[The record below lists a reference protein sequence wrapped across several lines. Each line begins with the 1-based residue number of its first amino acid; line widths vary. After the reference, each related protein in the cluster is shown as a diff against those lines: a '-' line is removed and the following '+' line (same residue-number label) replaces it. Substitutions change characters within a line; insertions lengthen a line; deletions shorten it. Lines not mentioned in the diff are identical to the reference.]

1 MVAKILG
8 LCYTLVDR
16 RLTMYDIYSS
26 GFDTEADC
34 YFALAVMY
42 TGERCRVR
50 FNAFEPHNFRIDHQS
65 NLPQEVILEIG
76 EKMTKDVFRTHINKG
91 GSDA

>member
-1 MVAKILG
+1 
-8 LCYTLVDR
+8 
-16 RLTMYDIYSS
+16 MYDIYSS
-26 GFDTEADC
+26 GFDTKADC

-65 NLPQEVILEIG
+65 NLPQEVLLEIG
-76 EKMTKDVFRTHINKG
+76 EKMTKDVFRKHINNG
-91 GSDA
+91 GANA